1 MSVAKMK
8 DGKRWYVFVR
18 YKDWTGETK
27 QHKKE
32 GFERRSDAKEYERKF
47 LEQKTGSPTCRCSLC
62 TPYTGR
68 TAKPG

>member
-32 GFERRSDAKEYERKF
+32 GFERRADAKEYEQKF
-47 LEQKTGSPTCRCSLC
+47 LES
-62 TPYTGR
+62 
-68 TAKPG
+68 